1 MEVDEFICQIH
12 LAQKEYFKKVY
23 YRVDLFFLFDFQKTR
38 ILWLYE
44 NKYILENEY
53 KVILDELENKRLI
66 DGE

>member
-23 YRVDLFFLFDFQKTR
+23 YRVDPILPFDFQKTR